1 MQKKWLE
8 GSINL
13 IFWLCS
19 AWLIISSFSIEAQE
33 IEIINGLESI
43 QVSRNDSLILQ
54 LSFLVIIAMAM
65 FYLNLWN
72 LKKLQTNASR
82 TPVLLFS
89 ATLFFIALM
98 LYLGLR
104 NLSFFPVDL
113 YPPISLI
120 SAILFFYFSLSTAY
134 GLGKIWLKSEQRN
147 QELLFAKKTAELN
160 LLRAQLQP
168 HFLFNVLNNL
178 LAMVDQQSNPKLANS
193 IDKLS
198 SLLRYVVYEA
208 KHEKV
213 LISKELD
220 FIRDFATLYQ
230 DRFEE
235 DEVDFRMEVK
245 GNLQHVYIEP
255 GIFIPFIENAFK
267 YGILPEKQSTI
278 SLDVDASQ
286 SGWIKFLIENPIHPE
301 VPERPGGG
309 NGLSGIQERL
319 KLVYPKRHHLQ
330 IDQGENFRVAL
341 SLKYD

>member
-8 GSINL
+8 GSINF
-13 IFWLCS
+13 IFWLFS

-33 IEIINGLESI
+33 IEIINGVESML
-43 QVSRNDSLILQ
+43 VSRNESLILQ
-54 LSFLVIIAMAM
+54 LSLLVIIAAAM

-72 LKKLQTNASR
+72 LKKLEPNASR
-82 TPVLLFS
+82 LPILFFS
-89 ATLFFIALM
+89 AALFFLALM

-104 NLSFFPVDL
+104 KLSFFFLDL
-113 YPPISLI
+113 YPPLSLI

-134 GLGKIWLKSEQRN
+134 GLAKVWMKSEQRN
-147 QELLFAKKTAELN
+147 QELLYAKKTAELN

-178 LAMVDQQSNPKLANS
+178 LAMVDQKNNPRLANS

-213 LISKELD
+213 LLSKELD

-235 DEVDFRMEVK
+235 EEVDFRMHVK
-245 GNLQHVYIEP
+245 GNPQHVYIEP

-267 YGILPEKQSTI
+267 YGILPEKHSII
-278 SLDVDASQ
+278 SLEVDASEK
-286 SGWIKFLIENPIHPE
+286 GWIKFQIENPIHPE
-301 VPERPGGG
+301 VPKAERGG
-309 NGLSGIQERL
+309 NGLSGIIKRL
-319 KLVYPKRHHLQ
+319 KLVYPEAHHLK
-330 IDQGENFRVAL
+330 IDQAESYRVAL
-341 SLKYD
+341 CLKYD

>member
-8 GSINL
+8 GSINFM
-13 IFWLCS
+13 FWLFS

-33 IEIINGLESI
+33 IEIINGVENI
-43 QVSRNDSLILQ
+43 QVSRNESLILQ
-54 LSFLVIIAMAM
+54 LSLLVIIAAAM
-65 FYLNLWN
+65 FYLNLWK
-72 LKKLQTNASR
+72 LKKLETDAGRLSIFLSSAS
-82 TPVLLFS
+82 LF
-89 ATLFFIALM
+89 LIALM

-104 NLSFFPVDL
+104 KLSFFSLDL
-113 YPPISLI
+113 YPPLSLI

-134 GLGKIWLKSEQRN
+134 GLGKVWIKSEQRN
-147 QELLFAKKTAELN
+147 QELLYAKKTAELN

-178 LAMVDQQSNPKLANS
+178 LAMVDQENNPRLANS

-235 DEVDFRMEVK
+235 EEVDFQMKVK
-245 GNLQHVYIEP
+245 GNPQQVFVEP

-267 YGILPEKQSTI
+267 YGILPEKQSKI
-278 SLDVDASQ
+278 SLFVDTSEK
-286 SGWIKFLIENPIHPE
+286 GWIKFQIENPIHPE
-301 VPERPGGG
+301 LASSEEGG
-309 NGLSGIQERL
+309 NGLSGIQKRL
-319 KLVYPKRHHLQ
+319 QLVYPETHQLK
-330 IDQGENFRVAL
+330 IDQAESYRVTL
-341 SLKYD
+341 SLRYD